1 MYASKMLDRVQYT
14 VASRHKT
21 LDNLIGKCFISVS
34 SGAWLISSRDSC
46 EQVRLKRCCV
56 GNVLPVAEPVRLKVV
71 RVFET
76 NKKL

>member
-1 MYASKMLDRVQYT
+1 MLDRVQYT
-14 VASRHKT
+14 VESSHKT
-21 LDNLIGKCFISVS
+21 LDNLVGKGLISVS
-34 SGAWLISSRDSC
+34 SGVWLISSRDSC
-46 EQVRLKRCCV
+46 EQVRLQRCYV